1 LVDGEILAV
10 DTDFRA
16 FIAGHA
22 IDIVFF
28 IFFCGRVFFISKA
41 SLRIKFIGS
50 LLLLCVFYIGRAL
63 TAQVAVP
70 DTSIYL
76 YVATAIGIRLIALK
90 IIFTVIDWED

>member
-1 LVDGEILAV
+1 
-10 DTDFRA
+10 
-16 FIAGHA
+16 
-22 IDIVFF
+22 
-28 IFFCGRVFFISKA
+28 
-41 SLRIKFIGS
+41 
-50 LLLLCVFYIGRAL
+50 L